1 MDELISRNLDSL
13 YANQADRL
21 QKQLVQ
27 PSPIESA
34 AYQGMDNGVHTA
46 IAVDGSVIRGGMQT
60 NGAVALGSM
69 VSVYAPEGGAAFMDA
84 MPR

>member
-1 MDELISRNLDSL
+1 MDDLISRNLDSL

-34 AYQGMDNGVHTA
+34 AYQGMDGGVHTA

-60 NGAVALGSM
+60 NGAVPLGST